1 MDFEQ
6 MQKIVDGAP
15 EWAFGYCQSLS
26 VYTASAGSN
35 AKHLNITSLDSMRDQ
50 LAKRDL
56 LKLEAII
63 CDGDKISDEAREL
76 IKDGF
81 VGSIPTM
88 KTVIDGLNKEKSIQI
103 LDLRSV
109 DIPHGTIVLEK

>member
-1 MDFEQ
+1 MTPEQ

-50 LAKRDL
+50 LAKR
-56 LKLEAII
+56 E
-63 CDGDKISDEAREL
+63 
-76 IKDGF
+76 
-81 VGSIPTM
+81 PM
-88 KTVIDGLNKEKSIQI
+88 
-103 LDLRSV
+103 DLRDA